1 VLAGIA
7 GRAAPRPRRLV
18 QVKRQVG
25 QSAGNCAASG
35 QRMRWRLLCWHRKRG
50 KATGAIKPSVAFGDV
65 LENRLQAAGMRVEVA
80 DSF

>member
-35 QRMRWRLLCWHRKRG
+35 QRMHWRLLCWHRKRS
-50 KATGAIKPSVAFGDV
+50 KATGVIVPRVALGDV
-65 LENRLQAAGMRVEVA
+65 LEKRLLEAGMRVEVSA
-80 DSF
+80 A